1 MFVKYVGGYTMMN
14 KIMWLH
20 NNMRIIN
27 IVWTS
32 IVFLGFAWLIKS
44 LYGTPIFQSVLFMI
58 MISFGLML
66 IDNLFP
72 YKEEEDEIESVK
84 NLFKNIIDKK

>member
-1 MFVKYVGGYTMMN
+1 MMN

-20 NNMRIIN
+20 NNIRLIN
-27 IVWTS
+27 ITWTG
-32 IVFLGFAWLIKS
+32 IVFLVFAWLIKS

-58 MISFGLML
+58 MISIGLMF

-72 YKEEEDEIESVK
+72 YKEEENEIESAK